1 MMRHEWRNYEPQG
14 LKMNPDKFRNSP
26 SGHIIQVG
34 QGETAYWAF
43 IPNPLPPTLTFDS
56 ALIRLLSDAD
66 RALGELAGLGRALPN
81 PHLLINPFIRR
92 EAVLSSRIEGTQ
104 ADLADLYAFEAGQL
118 ALPGLKPAP
127 AEADVRE
134 VFNYVRALEYGLERL
149 SALPVSLRLIREV
162 HARLM
167 EGVRGEH
174 ATPGE
179 FRRTQNWIGAPGCT
193 LNDATYVPPPVDEMH
208 TALDAFEKYLHSE
221 DDQPPLVRLAL
232 IHYQFEAI
240 HPFIDGNG
248 RIGRLLLSLLSVHW
262 DLLPL
267 PLLYLSAF
275 FEKHRQAYYD
285 LLMAVSARG
294 AWREWIEFFLRGV
307 AEQARD
313 AVVRAK
319 QLQDLQAEW
328 RVRLTQARA
337 SGLAI
342 RLADTL
348 FDSPFITIPQAQ
360 RRLGVK
366 QYHSARRHVQRLVK
380 MGILKPLGES
390 SYGKTFVATEIMRVI
405 GEGEG

>member
-1 MMRHEWRNYEPQG
+1 VIR
-14 LKMNPDKFRNSP
+14 
-26 SGHIIQVG
+26 VG
-34 QGETAYWAF
+34 QGQTAYWAF
-43 IPNPLPPTLTFDS
+43 VPNPLPPPLTFDA
-56 ALIRLLSDAD
+56 ALIRSLSEAD
-66 RALGELAGLGRALPN
+66 RALGELAGLGRTFPN
-81 PHLLINPFIRR
+81 PHLLINAFIRR

-104 ADLADLYAFEAGQL
+104 ADLADLYAFEARQL
-118 ALPGLKPAP
+118 ALPGFQPARE
-127 AEADVRE
+127 EADVRE
-134 VFNYVRALEYGLERL
+134 VFNYVRALEYGLERVNT
-149 SALPVSLRLIREV
+149 LPVSLRLIREV

-193 LNDATYVPPPVDEMH
+193 LNDATFVPPPVDEMH
-208 TALDAFEKYLHSE
+208 TALDALEKYLHSE
-221 DDQPPLVRLAL
+221 DEYPPLVRLAF

-248 RIGRLLLSLLSVHW
+248 RIGRLLLILLLVHW
-262 DLLPL
+262 GLLPL
-267 PLLYLSAF
+267 PLLYLSAY

-285 LLMAVSARG
+285 LLLSVSTRG
-294 AWREWIEFFLRGV
+294 TWREWVEFFMRGV

-319 QLQDLQAEW
+319 QLQNLQAEW

-366 QYHSARRHVQRLVK
+366 QYHSARRHVQRLVE
-380 MGILKPLGES
+380 MGILKPLGAP
-390 SYGKTFVATEIMRVI
+390 SYGKTFVAAEIMRVI